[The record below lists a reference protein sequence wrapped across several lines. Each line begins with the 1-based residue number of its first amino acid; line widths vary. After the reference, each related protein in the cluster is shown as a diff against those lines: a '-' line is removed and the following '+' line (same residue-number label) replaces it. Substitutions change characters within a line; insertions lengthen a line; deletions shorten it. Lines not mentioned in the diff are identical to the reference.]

1 MRHNNKPMD
10 TMDKKIH
17 ANAILCDN
25 VRQVCLDAD
34 KAIFNALK
42 TMLKP
47 YGSDGIALY
56 DHEGLGYCS
65 MAELRPRNFTPIER
79 VRCWEGLLEMFV
91 NDKWHELAFTDYHFL
106 LDEVEEEITRL
117 IEDENEVIE
126 SEYAEF
132 YKQVW
137 EDIST
142 FNELLGCA
150 KCGHKDMHL
159 TKDVDDYGANVIACE
174 VRYKEHLV
182 VEFTYGEYM
191 KGFYPTCAW
200 YKGVEVG
207 FDLGDVMKM

>member
-1 MRHNNKPMD
+1 MNRI
-10 TMDKKIH
+10 KK
-17 ANAILCDN
+17 NAELCDN
-25 VRQVCLDAD
+25 ARQTYA
-34 KAIFNALK
+34 NAHKVAFDTLK

-47 YGSDGIALY
+47 YGEDGITLY
-56 DHEGLGYCS
+56 EHEGLGYCS
-65 MAELRPRNFTPIER
+65 MAELRPRVFTPIER

-91 NDKWHELAFTDYHFL
+91 AEKWHELAFTDYHFL

-117 IEDENEVIE
+117 IEDENDAIE
-126 SEYAEF
+126 YEYTEF

-137 EDIST
+137 KDISS

-182 VEFTYGEYM
+182 VEFTYGDY
-191 KGFYPTCAW
+191 KRGFYPSGAW

-207 FDLGDVMKM
+207 FDLTDVMKM

>member
-1 MRHNNKPMD
+1 
-10 TMDKKIH
+10 MDKKIY
-17 ANAILCDN
+17 ANTILCDN
-25 VRQVCLDAD
+25 ARQVCLDAN
-34 KAIFNALK
+34 KTVFNALK
-42 TMLKP
+42 TMLEP
-47 YGSDGIALY
+47 YGVNGIALY

-65 MAELRPRNFTPIER
+65 MAELTAREFTPIER
-79 VRCWEGLLEMFV
+79 VRYWEGLLEMFV
-91 NDKWHELAFTDYHFL
+91 YDEWHELGYTDYHFL

-117 IEDENEVIE
+117 IEDENDAIE
-126 SEYAEF
+126 YEYTEF

-137 EDIST
+137 EDISS

-150 KCGHKDMHL
+150 KCGHKGMHL

-182 VEFTYGEYM
+182 VEFTYGDYM
-191 KGFYPTCAW
+191 KGFYPTGAW